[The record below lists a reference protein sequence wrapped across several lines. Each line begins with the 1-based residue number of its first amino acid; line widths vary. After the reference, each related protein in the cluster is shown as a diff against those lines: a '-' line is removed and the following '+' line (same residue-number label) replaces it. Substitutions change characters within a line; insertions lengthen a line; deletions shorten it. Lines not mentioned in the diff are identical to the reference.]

1 MSTVSNDGDV
11 KSTNDWAND
20 LIGVKSAIN
29 QMVEAKRGIANQ
41 LDKGKKKVIL
51 DKVTK

>member
-29 QMVEAKRGIANQ
+29 QMVEAKRAMANQ
-41 LDKGKKKVIL
+41 LDKSKKQVIL
-51 DKVTK
+51 KKAVK

>member
-1 MSTVSNDGDV
+1 MSTVTNDGDV

-29 QMVEAKRGIANQ
+29 QMVEAKRGMSNS
-41 LDKGKKKVIL
+41 LDKGKKKDIL
-51 DKVTK
+51 KKAVK

>member
-1 MSTVSNDGDV
+1 MSTVTNDGDI

-29 QMVEAKRGIANQ
+29 QLVEAKRGEENQ
-41 LDKGKKKVIL
+41 VDKGKKKIL
-51 DKVTK
+51 RDAIKK